1 MKTKLLYPAE
11 AGAKNEYRKSSVIW
25 VVGAV
30 KHFLSLFFFSL
41 RRMCSRCWGVCDLG
55 STFSPVPSAGKGTP
69 RGQRPAELLQQSRA
83 RRSRFA
89 SKVKPAPRLRLRV
102 LRRWRSSFSALAA
115 SQ

>member
-1 MKTKLLYPAE
+1 MKTKLLHPAE

-30 KHFLSLFFFSL
+30 KHFLSLFFL
-41 RRMCSRCWGVCDLG
+41 ACAGCAHVVGVYVI
-55 STFSPVPSAGKGTP
+55 SAPPSAGKGTP
-69 RGQRPAELLQQSRA
+69 RGQRPAELQQSRA
-83 RRSRFA
+83 RRSRFVP
-89 SKVKPAPRLRLRV
+89 KVKPAPWLRLRV